1 MVPPCQLTPKDQDP
15 SLRRTKC
22 SGSKSQPAAVG
33 RPPAIPK
40 CTAAALWLLTSQQ
53 KQALDRVRR
62 VVNGD
67 GHCQFNA
74 AAAGLGPGHDYA
86 AMRAS
91 AILFMVQN
99 PDMLLM
105 TASLQLRFVPFCV
118 SWPAH
123 YNWEV
128 SRVAVVAAYWSRLK
142 RICWIRLVA
151 ANTAGENDDEVE
163 VETLSLLGRLYSRIR
178 LCS

>member
-1 MVPPCQLTPKDQDP
+1 MVPPCQLTAKDQDP

-22 SGSKSQPAAVG
+22 SGSKSQPAALG

-62 VVNGD
+62 VVNGE

-74 AAAGLGPGHDYA
+74 VAAGLGPGHDYA

-105 TASLQLRFVPFCV
+105 TASLQL
-118 SWPAH
+118 
-123 YNWEV
+123 
-128 SRVAVVAAYWSRLK
+128 AVRAFLRELAGPLQLGGFTGGCRRSL
-142 RICWIRLVA
+142 LVA
-151 ANTAGENDDEVE
+151 TEAH
-163 VETLSLLGRLYSRIR
+163 LLDSFGSR
-178 LCS
+178 